1 MTQRSCRFGIGLSAC
16 LLLCGA
22 VAGCAQPGGPGVQ
35 RYGSVIRLK
44 PEKMDEYLKLHAD
57 PWPEIVAR
65 LQACHIRNYSIYLAE
80 LEKGTWYLFGYFEY
94 TGSDFDGDMKTLAAD
109 ARTQA
114 WWKLTDPC
122 QIRIPGTPDGEQW
135 LSMKEVYHSD

>member
-1 MTQRSCRFGIGLSAC
+1 MTQRSCRCGIRLSAC

-22 VAGCAQPGGPGVQ
+22 VGGCSPPGGPAVQ

-65 LQACHIRNYSIYLAE
+65 LQECHVRNYSIYLAE
-80 LEKGTWYLFGYFEY
+80 LEKGKWYLFGYFEY
-94 TGSDFDGDMKTLAAD
+94 TGSDFDGDMKALAAD